1 MRTGNAI
8 IYLASF
14 VVVAAG
20 LKAASV
26 VVLPFLMAVFIA
38 IVATP
43 AINALEKLKFPR
55 VLAFALVTAVVFL
68 SLGFIANTVLKTI
81 NGLVSYMPELQSKF
95 KALADHYHHILASHG
110 LIDPNSVAAPADFDI
125 NKLFAV
131 LGGFLR
137 SGTELASKSFFV
149 FLLVTFMLFEVQVF
163 SQKVEYFASKNP
175 QTNKIVDTF
184 ISNLKRYLAI
194 KSAASFATGVF
205 IFIGLNFIGVPYAPL
220 WGILAFVLNFVPT
233 IGSII
238 AAVLALL
245 VALLLN
251 DVAACAWTAA
261 LYLAVNI
268 IIGNFIEP
276 KFLGKGLGISTL
288 VVLLSLLF
296 WGFLFGIG
304 GMFLAVP
311 LTMSLKIALDA
322 NPSTKFIAVLLSDKL
337 ER

>member
-1 MRTGNAI
+1 
-8 IYLASF
+8 
-14 VVVAAG
+14 
-20 LKAASV
+20 
-26 VVLPFLMAVFIA
+26 
-38 IVATP
+38 
-43 AINALEKLKFPR
+43 
-55 VLAFALVTAVVFL
+55 
-68 SLGFIANTVLKTI
+68 
-81 NGLVSYMPELQSKF
+81 MPELQSKF
-95 KALADHYHHILASHG
+95 KALADHYHQMLASRG
-110 LIDPNSVAAPADFDI
+110 LIDPESIAAPADFDI
-125 NKLFAV
+125 NKIFAV

-137 SGTELASKSFFV
+137 SGTELVSKSFFV

-175 QTNKIVDTF
+175 QTNQIVDTF

-220 WGILAFVLNFVPT
+220 WGILAFVLNFIPT

-238 AAVLALL
+238 AAVPALL

-251 DVAACAWTAA
+251 DAASCAWTAA

-268 IIGNFIEP
+268 VIGNFIEP

-322 NPSTKFIAVLLSDKL
+322 NPSTKFIAVLLSNKL

>member
-1 MRTGNAI
+1 
-8 IYLASF
+8 
-14 VVVAAG
+14 
-20 LKAASV
+20 
-26 VVLPFLMAVFIA
+26 
-38 IVATP
+38 
-43 AINALEKLKFPR
+43 
-55 VLAFALVTAVVFL
+55 
-68 SLGFIANTVLKTI
+68 
-81 NGLVSYMPELQSKF
+81 
-95 KALADHYHHILASHG
+95 
-110 LIDPNSVAAPADFDI
+110 
-125 NKLFAV
+125 V

-175 QTNKIVDTF
+175 QTNQIVDTF

-220 WGILAFVLNFVPT
+220 WGILAFVLNFVPA

-238 AAVLALL
+238 AAVPALL

-251 DVAACAWTAA
+251 DAVACAWTAA
-261 LYLAVNI
+261 LYAVVNVV
-268 IIGNFIEP
+268 IGNFIEP

-296 WGFLFGIG
+296 WGFLFGVG

>member
-95 KALADHYHHILASHG
+95 KALADHYHHILASRG

-175 QTNKIVDTF
+175 QTNQIVDTF

-194 KSAASFATGVF
+194 KSAASFATGIF

-238 AAVLALL
+238 AAVPALL

-251 DVAACAWTAA
+251 DAAACAWTAA
-261 LYLAVNI
+261 LYAAVNVV
-268 IIGNFIEP
+268 IGNFIEP

-322 NPSTKFIAVLLSDKL
+322 NPSMKFIAVLLSDKL

>member
-55 VLAFALVTAVVFL
+55 ALAFALVTAVVFL

-81 NGLVSYMPELQSKF
+81 NGLASYMPELQSKF
-95 KALADHYHHILASHG
+95 KALADHYHHILASRG

-175 QTNKIVDTF
+175 QTNQIVDTF

-238 AAVLALL
+238 AAVPALL

-251 DVAACAWTAA
+251 DAAACAWTAA
-261 LYLAVNI
+261 LYTAVNVV
-268 IIGNFIEP
+268 IGNFIEP

>member
-55 VLAFALVTAVVFL
+55 ALAFALVTAVVFL

-81 NGLVSYMPELQSKF
+81 NGLASYMPELQSKF
-95 KALADHYHHILASHG
+95 KALADHYHHILASRG
-110 LIDPNSVAAPADFDI
+110 LIDPNSVSAPADFDI

-175 QTNKIVDTF
+175 QTNQIVDTF

-238 AAVLALL
+238 AAVPALL

-251 DVAACAWTAA
+251 DAAACAWTAA
-261 LYLAVNI
+261 LYTAVNVV
-268 IIGNFIEP
+268 IGNFIEP

>member
-1 MRTGNAI
+1 M
-8 IYLASF
+8 
-14 VVVAAG
+14 VAAG

-137 SGTELASKSFFV
+137 SGTELASKSFFI

-175 QTNKIVDTF
+175 QTNQIVDTF

>member
-20 LKAASV
+20 LKTASV

-68 SLGFIANTVLKTI
+68 SLGFIANTVIKTI

-95 KALADHYHHILASHG
+95 KALADHYHQMLASRG
-110 LIDPNSVAAPADFDI
+110 LIDPESIAAPADFDI
-125 NKLFAV
+125 NKIFAV

-137 SGTELASKSFFV
+137 SGTELVSKSFFV

-175 QTNKIVDTF
+175 QTNQIVDTF

-220 WGILAFVLNFVPT
+220 WGILAFVLNKFYPDDRLYYRGRLGAFGGAFAKRRSLLCLDCGAISSRKYRHRQLYRAEISRQKPWYKHACGAFEPTFLGIFVRHRRYVF
-233 IGSII
+233 SS
-238 AAVLALL
+238 
-245 VALLLN
+245 
-251 DVAACAWTAA
+251 TA
-261 LYLAVNI
+261 YH
-268 IIGNFIEP
+268 EP
-276 KFLGKGLGISTL
+276 KDR
-288 VVLLSLLF
+288 
-296 WGFLFGIG
+296 
-304 GMFLAVP
+304 A
-311 LTMSLKIALDA
+311 
-322 NPSTKFIAVLLSDKL
+322 
-337 ER
+337 

>member
-20 LKAASV
+20 LKATSV

-55 VLAFALVTAVVFL
+55 ALAFALVTAVVFL

-95 KALADHYHHILASHG
+95 KALADHYHHILASRG

-125 NKLFAV
+125 NKIFAV

-137 SGTELASKSFFV
+137 SGTELVSKSFFV

-175 QTNKIVDTF
+175 QTNQIVDTF
-184 ISNLKRYLAI
+184 IS
-194 KSAASFATGVF
+194 KSAGAAT
-205 IFIGLNFIGVPYAPL
+205 
-220 WGILAFVLNFVPT
+220 
-233 IGSII
+233 
-238 AAVLALL
+238 
-245 VALLLN
+245 
-251 DVAACAWTAA
+251 
-261 LYLAVNI
+261 
-268 IIGNFIEP
+268 
-276 KFLGKGLGISTL
+276 
-288 VVLLSLLF
+288 
-296 WGFLFGIG
+296 LFGS
-304 GMFLAVP
+304 MRPRLA
-311 LTMSLKIALDA
+311 SI
-322 NPSTKFIAVLLSDKL
+322 
-337 ER
+337 

>member
-110 LIDPNSVAAPADFDI
+110 LIDPNSVATPADFDI

-175 QTNKIVDTF
+175 QTNQIVDTF

-220 WGILAFVLNFVPT
+220 WGILAFVLNFIPT

-238 AAVLALL
+238 AAVPALL

-251 DVAACAWTAA
+251 DAASCAWTAA

-268 IIGNFIEP
+268 VIGNFIEP

>member
-1 MRTGNAI
+1 MRTENAI

-20 LKAASV
+20 LKTASV

-38 IVATP
+38 IVVTP

-68 SLGFIANTVLKTI
+68 LLGFIANTVIKTI

-95 KALADHYHHILASHG
+95 KALADHYHQMLASRG
-110 LIDPNSVAAPADFDI
+110 LIDPESIAAPADFDI
-125 NKLFAV
+125 NKIFAV

-137 SGTELASKSFFV
+137 SGTELVSKSFFV

-175 QTNKIVDTF
+175 QTNQIVDTF

-220 WGILAFVLNFVPT
+220 WGILAFVLNFIPT

-238 AAVLALL
+238 AAVPGAFDGAFAKRRSLL
-245 VALLLN
+245 CLDCGTISSRKYRHRQLYRAEISRQKPWYKH
-251 DVAACAWTAA
+251 ACGAFEPTFLGIFVRHRRYVFSSTA
-261 LYLAVNI
+261 YH
-268 IIGNFIEP
+268 EP
-276 KFLGKGLGISTL
+276 KDR
-288 VVLLSLLF
+288 
-296 WGFLFGIG
+296 
-304 GMFLAVP
+304 A
-311 LTMSLKIALDA
+311 
-322 NPSTKFIAVLLSDKL
+322 
-337 ER
+337 

>member
-1 MRTGNAI
+1 M
-8 IYLASF
+8 
-14 VVVAAG
+14 VAAG

-238 AAVLALL
+238 AAVPALL

>member
-20 LKAASV
+20 LKTASV

-55 VLAFALVTAVVFL
+55 VLAFALITAVVFL
-68 SLGFIANTVLKTI
+68 SLGFIANTVIKTI

-95 KALADHYHHILASHG
+95 KALADHYHQMLASRG
-110 LIDPNSVAAPADFDI
+110 LIDPESIAAPADFDI
-125 NKLFAV
+125 NKIFAV

-137 SGTELASKSFFV
+137 SGTELVSKSFFV

-175 QTNKIVDTF
+175 QTNQIVDTF

-205 IFIGLNFIGVPYAPL
+205 YIYRAKFHRR
-220 WGILAFVLNFVPT
+220 
-233 IGSII
+233 
-238 AAVLALL
+238 ALR
-245 VALLLN
+245 
-251 DVAACAWTAA
+251 AA
-261 LYLAVNI
+261 LGYFSFRAKFYPDDRLYYRGRPGAFDGAFAKRRSLLCLDCGAISSRKYRHRQLYRAEISRQRPWYKHACGAFEPTFLGIFVRHRRYV
-268 IIGNFIEP
+268 FSSTAYHEP
-276 KFLGKGLGISTL
+276 KDR
-288 VVLLSLLF
+288 
-296 WGFLFGIG
+296 
-304 GMFLAVP
+304 A
-311 LTMSLKIALDA
+311 
-322 NPSTKFIAVLLSDKL
+322 
-337 ER
+337 

>member
-55 VLAFALVTAVVFL
+55 VLAFVLVASVVFL
-68 SLGFIANTVLKTI
+68 SLGFIANTVLKTT

-95 KALADHYHHILASHG
+95 KALADHYHYILASRG
-110 LIDPNSVAAPADFDI
+110 LIDPNSVAAPADFDV

-131 LGGFLR
+131 VGGFLR

-175 QTNKIVDTF
+175 QTNQIVDTF

-238 AAVLALL
+238 AAVPALL

-251 DVAACAWTAA
+251 DAAACAWTAT
-261 LYLAVNI
+261 LYVVVNVV
-268 IIGNFIEP
+268 IGNFIEP
-276 KFLGKGLGISTL
+276 KFLSKGLGISTL

>member
-68 SLGFIANTVLKTI
+68 SLGFIANTVIKTI

-95 KALADHYHHILASHG
+95 KALADHYHHILASRG

-175 QTNKIVDTF
+175 QTNQIVDTF

-238 AAVLALL
+238 AAVPALL

-251 DVAACAWTAA
+251 DAAACAWTAA
-261 LYLAVNI
+261 LYTAVNVV
-268 IIGNFIEP
+268 IGNFIEP

>member
-137 SGTELASKSFFV
+137 SGTELASKSFFI

-175 QTNKIVDTF
+175 QTNQIVDTF

>member
-1 MRTGNAI
+1 M
-8 IYLASF
+8 
-14 VVVAAG
+14 VAAG

-95 KALADHYHHILASHG
+95 KALADHYHYILASRG

-175 QTNKIVDTF
+175 QTNQIVDTF

-238 AAVLALL
+238 AAVPALL

-251 DVAACAWTAA
+251 DAAACAWTAA
-261 LYLAVNI
+261 LYTAVNVV
-268 IIGNFIEP
+268 IGNFIEP

>member
-8 IYLASF
+8 IYLSSF

-95 KALADHYHHILASHG
+95 KALADHYHHILASRG

-137 SGTELASKSFFV
+137 SGTELVSKSFFV

-175 QTNKIVDTF
+175 QTNQIVDTF

-220 WGILAFVLNFVPT
+220 
-233 IGSII
+233 
-238 AAVLALL
+238 
-245 VALLLN
+245 
-251 DVAACAWTAA
+251 
-261 LYLAVNI
+261 
-268 IIGNFIEP
+268 
-276 KFLGKGLGISTL
+276 
-288 VVLLSLLF
+288 
-296 WGFLFGIG
+296 
-304 GMFLAVP
+304 
-311 LTMSLKIALDA
+311 
-322 NPSTKFIAVLLSDKL
+322 
-337 ER
+337 

>member
-1 MRTGNAI
+1 M
-8 IYLASF
+8 
-14 VVVAAG
+14 VAAG

-55 VLAFALVTAVVFL
+55 ALAFALVTAVVFL

-81 NGLVSYMPELQSKF
+81 NGLASYMPELQSKF
-95 KALADHYHHILASHG
+95 KALADHYHHILASRG

-175 QTNKIVDTF
+175 QTNQIVDTF

-238 AAVLALL
+238 AAVPALL

-251 DVAACAWTAA
+251 DAAACAWTAA
-261 LYLAVNI
+261 LYTAVNVV
-268 IIGNFIEP
+268 IGNFIEP

>member
-1 MRTGNAI
+1 M
-8 IYLASF
+8 YLASF

-20 LKAASV
+20 LKTASV

-68 SLGFIANTVLKTI
+68 SLGFIANTVIKTI

-95 KALADHYHHILASHG
+95 KALADHYHQMLASRG
-110 LIDPNSVAAPADFDI
+110 LIDPESIAAPADFDI
-125 NKLFAV
+125 NKIFAV
-131 LGGFLR
+131 LGVFLR
-137 SGTELASKSFFV
+137 SGTELVSKSFFV

-163 SQKVEYFASKNP
+163 SQKVEYFANKNL
-175 QTNKIVDTF
+175 QTNQIVDTF

-205 IFIGLNFIGVPYAPL
+205 IFIELNFIGVPYAPL
-220 WGILAFVLNFVPT
+220 WGILAFVLNFIPT

-238 AAVLALL
+238 AAVP
-245 VALLLN
+245 ALLLN
-251 DVAACAWTAA
+251 DAASCAWTAA

-268 IIGNFIEP
+268 VIGNFIEP
-276 KFLGKGLGISTL
+276 KFLGKSLGISTL

>member
-43 AINALEKLKFPR
+43 AINALERLKFPR

-137 SGTELASKSFFV
+137 SGTELASKSFFI

-175 QTNKIVDTF
+175 QTNQIVDTF

>member
-1 MRTGNAI
+1 
-8 IYLASF
+8 
-14 VVVAAG
+14 VVAAG

-55 VLAFALVTAVVFL
+55 ALAFALVTAVVFL

-81 NGLVSYMPELQSKF
+81 NGLASYMPELQSKF
-95 KALADHYHHILASHG
+95 KALADHYHHILASRG

-175 QTNKIVDTF
+175 QTNQIVDTF

-238 AAVLALL
+238 AAVPALL

-251 DVAACAWTAA
+251 DAAACAWTAA
-261 LYLAVNI
+261 LYTAVNVV
-268 IIGNFIEP
+268 IGNFIEP

>member
-175 QTNKIVDTF
+175 QTNQIVDTF

-322 NPSTKFIAVLLSDKL
+322 NPGTKFIAVLLSDKL